1 MIITKISPQRKIKF
15 ETNKQEVMAI
25 RSCWKSDRYILERNG
40 ETGDIATSKM
50 EIAEPA
56 AVV

>member
-1 MIITKISPQRKIKF
+1 MIITNISPRRKIKF
-15 ETNKQEVMAI
+15 ETNEQEVMAI
-25 RSCWKSDRYILERNG
+25 RSCWESNRYILERNG
-40 ETGDIATSKM
+40 ETGDIATNKM